1 MSPETKATKMKNRFS
16 PVLKEVVSLSREEA
30 IRLQS
35 EAIGT
40 SHLLLAMIRQGH
52 SSTMDLLNQCTVP
65 LPDLQRGIETGI
77 RETKEADIPAGRA
90 MIFKKRLFG
99 RFSSQR
105 PSGLHLTGEAEK
117 AIRVSVVLAAQ
128 MKSPLVE
135 PEHLLLSILKDKDNL
150 VVRTLN
156 GYGLTYEV
164 AEARLRHVL

>member
-1 MSPETKATKMKNRFS
+1 MKIHFS
-16 PVLKEVVSLSREEA
+16 SVLKEVVSLSREEA

-40 SHLLLAMIRQGH
+40 SHFLLAMIRRGH
-52 SSTMDLLNQCTVP
+52 SCTMDLLNQGTVP

-77 RETKEADIPAGRA
+77 RESKEADIPEGRA
-90 MIFKKRLFG
+90 MIFKKRLLG
-99 RFSSQR
+99 RFSSPQ
-105 PSGLHLTGEAEK
+105 PSGLHLTREAEK
-117 AIRVSVVLAAQ
+117 AIRVSAVLAAR

-150 VVRTLN
+150 VVRTLT

-164 AEARLRHVL
+164 TEARLRHVLK

>member
-1 MSPETKATKMKNRFS
+1 MKNRFS
-16 PVLKEVVSLSREEA
+16 PVLKEVISLSREEA

-40 SHLLLAMIRQGH
+40 SHLLLAMIRQRH
-52 SSTMDLLNQCTVP
+52 ASMIDLLKQATIS
-65 LPDLQRGIETGI
+65 LPDLQTEIETDI
-77 RETKEADIPAGRA
+77 REIKQADIPAGRA

-99 RFSSQR
+99 GFSSPR
-105 PSGLHLTGEAEK
+105 PSGLHLTREVEK

-135 PEHLLLSILKDKDNL
+135 PDHLLLAILKDKNNL
-150 VVRTLN
+150 VGRTLS

-164 AEARLRHVL
+164 AEARLRLVL

>member
-1 MSPETKATKMKNRFS
+1 MKNRFS
-16 PVLKEVVSLSREEA
+16 PVLKEVVSLGREEA

-35 EAIGT
+35 EAIGA
-40 SHLLLAMIRQGH
+40 SHFLLAMIRQGH
-52 SSTMDLLNQCTVP
+52 SSTMDLLKQGTVP

-77 RETKEADIPAGRA
+77 RETKEVDIPAGRA

-99 RFSSQR
+99 RS
-105 PSGLHLTGEAEK
+105 PSPQLHGLHLTREAEK

-128 MKSPLVE
+128 MKSPLVK

-156 GYGLTYEV
+156 GYGLTYEA
-164 AEARLRHVL
+164 AEAKLSACGIPLNTHLI

>member
-1 MSPETKATKMKNRFS
+1 MKNRFS

-35 EAIGT
+35 DAIGI

-52 SSTMDLLNQCTVP
+52 SITIDLLKQGTVP
-65 LPDLQRGIETGI
+65 LPDLQTEIETDI
-77 RETKEADIPAGRA
+77 REIKQADIPAGRA

-99 RFSSQR
+99 GFSSQR
-105 PSGLHLTGEAEK
+105 PSGLHLTREVEK
-117 AIRVSVVLAAQ
+117 AIRVSAALAAQ

-135 PEHLLLSILKDKDNL
+135 PEHLLLALLKDKDNL
-150 VVRTLN
+150 VVRTSS

-164 AEARLRHVL
+164 AEAETQAFYAPIDLKEF